1 MSNYQKG
8 ISINLTVLTPLHNKF
23 LGLEKTFENI
33 RRAIDFEKDYQIEWI
48 VSDNFSTDGSS
59 QWLSSNQ
66 TKFGY
71 EIITPPNLLPALE
84 NFRLLAQKS
93 ESLYS
98 ILFAADDFCSEGFL
112 SVLLRQAIESDLD
125 GVVARTIRGK
135 DPDMTNY
142 VEGPKRLGNLEVL
155 RLTGDSVE
163 GVYSIFK
170 AHILKSSLENL
181 PSIQDNYGID
191 RVLWGRLFVGNKVEL
206 QKDLS
211 QFRFKTTFDDPTKHN
226 KETLL
231 NSKPFRR
238 AKQTLKLRKIML
250 DSIYNNKKISM
261 GKKISIVILITPVHL
276 LEIVDSGLPTK
287 LRIFLRKF
295 LRSFFS
301 AYASLRRIGA

>member
-1 MSNYQKG
+1 M
-8 ISINLTVLTPLHNKF
+8 LTPVHNKI
-23 LGLEKTFENI
+23 LGLEKTFDSI
-33 RRAIDFEKDYQIEWI
+33 KRAIEFEKNFQITWV

-59 QWLSSNQ
+59 QWLSSNEA
-66 TKFGY
+66 KFGY
-71 EIITPPNLLPALE
+71 EIIKPPNFLPALE
-84 NFRLLAQKS
+84 NFGLLAERS

-135 DPDMTNY
+135 DSDVTNC
-142 VEGPKRLGNLEVL
+142 VEGPRRIGNLEVF

-181 PSIQDNYGID
+181 PPNQDNYGID

-231 NSKPFRR
+231 NSKPLRR
-238 AKQTLKLRKIML
+238 ANQTLKLRKIML
-250 DSIYNNKKISM
+250 DTIFNSKKIST
-261 GKKISIVILITPVHL
+261 GKKISIAIFITPIHM
-276 LEIVDSGLPTK
+276 LEIIDSGLPTK

>member
-1 MSNYQKG
+1 
-8 ISINLTVLTPLHNKF
+8 VLTPVHNKI
-23 LGLEKTFENI
+23 LGLEKTFDSI
-33 RRAIDFEKDYQIEWI
+33 KRAIEFERNFQIAWV

-66 TKFGY
+66 KSYKYQIVKPQNF
-71 EIITPPNLLPALE
+71 LPALE
-84 NFRLLAQKS
+84 NFRFLAQKS

-98 ILFAADDFCSEGFL
+98 IFFAADDFCSEEFFA
-112 SVLLRQAIESDLD
+112 VLLRQAIQSDLD

-135 DPDMTNY
+135 DPEITSSI
-142 VEGPKRLGNLEVL
+142 ERQRRLGILDVL

-163 GVYSIFK
+163 GVYSLYK
-170 AHILKSSLENL
+170 THLLKNSLENL
-181 PSIQDNYGID
+181 PAAQDNYGMD
-191 RVLWGRLFVGNKVEL
+191 RVLWAQLFIGNKVDL

-226 KETLL
+226 KATLF
-231 NSKPFRR
+231 NPKPLKK
-238 AKQTLKLRKIML
+238 AKQTLKLCKSML
-250 DSIYNNKKISM
+250 DTIFNNQKIGVYKKISTA
-261 GKKISIVILITPVHL
+261 ILITPIHL

-301 AYASLRRIGA
+301 AYASLRRTDV